1 MEYAAELEENAK
13 AQAERI
19 IELEARMDGQT
30 VLTDTTD
37 YAASAVATGT
47 NKEMSDIK
55 SMSERR
61 KIEGEKSQEH
71 FEISIVFRKDLHP
84 HTLEIPQGGE
94 TNTRTDSSFIADME
108 YTAALEEKSIV

>member
-1 MEYAAELEENAK
+1 MAQMYACGLFETKILDDWDETANNSWGETHPHFT
-13 AQAERI
+13 Q
-19 IELEARMDGQT
+19 QF
-30 VLTDTTD
+30 
-37 YAASAVATGT
+37 
-47 NKEMSDIK
+47 NK
-55 SMSERR
+55 ERR

-108 YTAALEEKSIV
+108 YAAALEEKSIV